1 MTALGREKRGQ
12 VGETRRAETEQKVVE
27 DKEGEGIWALVLATE
42 SVVTSFIKVCRE
54 GSDTAHF

>member
-1 MTALGREKRGQ
+1 ME
-12 VGETRRAETEQKVVE
+12 ETRRAETEQKVVE

-54 GSDTAHF
+54 GSDAAHC